1 MSRFFY
7 SLKTVKNFLNII
19 LERYINITNLKT
31 QMLMEI
37 FEKLNEL
44 LDQLGINYEIV
55 QEDDQ
60 IKIKIEDNKK
70 DEERKAEFEALVK
83 KLDDDLFIE
92 TMKGINKENLTERY
106 NEDPEDVY
114 EEFLQEAV
122 DVLEGK
128 ISELENLIDDFK
140 CFLEA

>member
-1 MSRFFY
+1 
-7 SLKTVKNFLNII
+7 
-19 LERYINITNLKT
+19 
-31 QMLMEI
+31 MEI

-44 LDQLGINYEIV
+44 LDQLGVNYEIV

-114 EEFLQEAV
+114 EEFIQEAV

-128 ISELENLIDDFK
+128 IGELENLIDEFR